1 MFLDAGPHVRR
12 LLVALARRQ
21 PGGYFARLLAPAPR
35 AGGDD
40 AAPELTT
47 LSARERTVLQY
58 LANRLTYAEIAEVM
72 FISRNTVKTHA
83 KSVYTKLGVSG
94 RIHAIE
100 RAQELGLL

>member
-1 MFLDAGPHVRR
+1 
-12 LLVALARRQ
+12 LARRQ
-21 PGGYFARLLAPAPR
+21 PGGYFARLLAPPAR
-35 AGGDD
+35 TAGDD
-40 AAPELTT
+40 TTPVETTT
-47 LSARERTVLQY
+47 LSARERTVLQH

-94 RIHAIE
+94 RMHAIE